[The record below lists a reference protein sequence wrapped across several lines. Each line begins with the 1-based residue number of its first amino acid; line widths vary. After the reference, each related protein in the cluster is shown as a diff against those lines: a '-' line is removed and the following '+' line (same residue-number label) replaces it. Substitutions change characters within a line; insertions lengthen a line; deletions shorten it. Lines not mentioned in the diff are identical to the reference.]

1 MNKTARVYELIAC
14 VVLAIYSLV
23 MIVHAYL
30 NPVTTKVTGLP
41 SYTFPVA
48 IYAIMLGI
56 CIVLIAINRYRGAK
70 ITKKF
75 ESLSEEEKRQ
85 LDEEEK
91 GQYVFQRLDKRVI
104 ITIGMIIAYA
114 VGWNILGFSLSTLL
128 FVTLEAKILNKGN
141 FVVPVVFWLLWLPWF
156 WFMGFLSNCLPS
168 HSQNRCLT
176 AIFG

>member
-14 VVLAIYSLV
+14 VILAFYSLV
-23 MIVHAYL
+23 MIVYAYL

-48 IYAIMLGI
+48 TYAIMLGI

-114 VGWNILGFSLSTLL
+114 ISWNILGFSLSTLL
-128 FVTLEAKILNKGN
+128 FVTLEAKILKKET
-141 FVVPVVFWLLWLPWF
+141 PWF
-156 WFMGFLSNCLPS
+156 KGILVALAAVVLIYGIFVKLFAISLPEPLLNS
-168 HSQNRCLT
+168 
-176 AIFG
+176 IFG